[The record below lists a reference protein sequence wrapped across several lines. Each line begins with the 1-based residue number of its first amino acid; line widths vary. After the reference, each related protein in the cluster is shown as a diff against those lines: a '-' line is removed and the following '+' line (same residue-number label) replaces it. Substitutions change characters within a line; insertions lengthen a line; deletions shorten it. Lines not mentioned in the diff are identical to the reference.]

1 MVLTLPQVHENLEL
15 MSLDTLLDYSIDDDD
30 FEVSLMAEVF
40 NEMLLYQSAM
50 KILSYLRGYLQMKH
64 DSQVKSHAAQV
75 KEKQDAKEA
84 KEKEAAAGDAV
95 GTQAEACAGDKRKSE
110 VCGNPQTIKP
120 KP

>member
-1 MVLTLPQVHENLEL
+1 MQVHEHLEL

-64 DSQVKSHAAQV
+64 DNQVKAHAAQV
-75 KEKQDAKEA
+75 KEKQEAKEA
-84 KEKEAAAGDAV
+84 KEAEAEAGDAA
-95 GTQAEACAGDKRKSE
+95 GTQAEAGAGDKRKSQ
-110 VCGNPQTIKP
+110 VCGNPKTMSLIP
-120 KP
+120 